1 MLGVPEAI
9 EFRTGRFVES
19 LATQLLIIFAIR
31 TRVVPFFRGRMLFES
46 DRPAPGS
53 GGGVTLWA
61 DDRLMV
67 DGAMANTVPLAF
79 TSTPGWTSAAT
90 TAWSWTATTR
100 TGRAT
105 RFTGTVKEVVFD
117 LKPVPPE
124 AEQALREHAAV
135 QAVGRGAAG

>member
-19 LATQLLIIFAIR
+19 LATQPLIIFAIR

-105 RFTGTVKEVVFD
+105 RSPGPPRGSAYTS
-117 LKPVPPE
+117 KPFRPKP
-124 AEQALREHAAV
+124 
-135 QAVGRGAAG
+135 